1 MSNMYNTVNMVRF
14 RSIDENIEMLPQ
26 LMNDLNFI
34 KYELQQYILESVEPI
49 KFNSEKSGFITVER
63 TPFEN
68 DFYVEFIE
76 TEKTEFIVFKYV
88 DELVDF
94 LVDDEKIKKIVK

>member
-1 MSNMYNTVNMVRF
+1 MNNMYNTLNMVKF

-34 KYELQQYILESVEPI
+34 KHELMTFILESTEPI
-49 KFNSEKSGFITVER
+49 TFDTVKSGIVTVEM
-63 TPFEN
+63 TPYER
-68 DFYVEFIE
+68 DFFVFN
-76 TEKTEFIVFKYV
+76 EKNEHIIFKYV

-94 LVDDEKIKKIVK
+94 LVDNEKINKIVK

>member
-1 MSNMYNTVNMVRF
+1 
-14 RSIDENIEMLPQ
+14 MLPQ

-34 KYELQQYILESVEPI
+34 KYELQQYILESTELV
-49 KFNSEKSGFITVER
+49 KFDTEKSGIVTVER

-68 DFYVEFIE
+68 DFFVKFIE
-76 TEKTEFIVFKYV
+76 TEKTEFMVFKYV

-94 LVDDEKIKKIVK
+94 LVDHEKINKIV

>member
-1 MSNMYNTVNMVRF
+1 MVRF
-14 RSIDENIEMLPQ
+14 RSIDENVEMLPQ

-34 KYELQQYILESVEPI
+34 KYELQQYILESNKPI
-49 KFNSEKSGFITVER
+49 MFNTEKSGFVTVER

-68 DFYVEFIE
+68 DFFVKFIE
-76 TEKTEFIVFKYV
+76 TEKTEFMVFKYV

-94 LVDDEKIKKIVK
+94 LVDHEKINKIV

>member
-1 MSNMYNTVNMVRF
+1 MVRF
-14 RSIDENIEMLPQ
+14 RSIDENVEMLPQ

-34 KYELQQYILESVEPI
+34 KYELQQYILESTELV
-49 KFNSEKSGFITVER
+49 KFDTEKSGIVTVER

-68 DFYVEFIE
+68 DFFVKFIE
-76 TEKTEFIVFKYV
+76 TEKTEFMVFKYV

-94 LVDDEKIKKIVK
+94 LVDHEKINKIV

>member
-1 MSNMYNTVNMVRF
+1 MNNMYNTLNMVRF
-14 RSIDENIEMLPQ
+14 RSIDENVEMLPQ

-34 KYELQQYILESVEPI
+34 KYELQQYILESVEPV

-68 DFYVEFIE
+68 DFLVEFIE
-76 TEKTEFIVFKYV
+76 TEKTEFMVFKYV

-94 LVDDEKIKKIVK
+94 LVDNEKINKIVK

>member
-1 MSNMYNTVNMVRF
+1 MKNVKF
-14 RSIDENIEMLPQ
+14 RSIDENVEMLPQ

-34 KYELQQYILESVEPI
+34 KHELMTFILESTEPI
-49 KFNSEKSGFITVER
+49 KFDTEKSGFVTVER

-68 DFYVEFIE
+68 DFFIEFIE
-76 TEKTEFIVFKYV
+76 TEKTEFMVFKYV

-94 LVDDEKIKKIVK
+94 LVDVEKINKIVK

>member
-1 MSNMYNTVNMVRF
+1 MNDTKNMYGF
-14 RSIDENIEMLPQ
+14 RSIDENVEMLPQ

-34 KYELQQYILESVEPI
+34 KHELQQYILESVEPV
-49 KFNSEKSGFITVER
+49 KFNSAKSGFITVER

-76 TEKTEFIVFKYV
+76 TEKTEFMVFKYV
-88 DELVDF
+88 DELVNF
-94 LVDDEKIKKIVK
+94 LVDHEKINKIVN

>member
-1 MSNMYNTVNMVRF
+1 MHNTLNMVRF

-34 KYELQQYILESVEPI
+34 KHELMTFILESTEPV
-49 KFNSEKSGFITVER
+49 KFNSEKSGFITIER

-68 DFYVEFIE
+68 DFFVEFVE

-88 DELVDF
+88 DELVNF
-94 LVDDEKIKKIVK
+94 LVDDEKINKLIK

>member
-1 MSNMYNTVNMVRF
+1 MVRF
-14 RSIDENIEMLPQ
+14 RSIDENVEMLPQ

-34 KYELQQYILESVEPI
+34 KYELQQYILESTEPV
-49 KFNSEKSGFITVER
+49 KFDTEKSGFVTVER

-68 DFYVEFIE
+68 DFFIEFIE
-76 TEKTEFIVFKYV
+76 TEKTEFMVFKYV

-94 LVDDEKIKKIVK
+94 LVDVEKINKIVQ

>member
-68 DFYVEFIE
+68 DFFVKFIE